1 MLRGKFGKWLTPA
14 RAVALTVALLG
25 AGLLV
30 AGSMA
35 SWGSRG
41 TEAVAATAPQ
51 ATETATADKPHK
63 PSGADL
69 QTHDAA
75 PAEATHTAHDGEAAK
90 TAKPPMRTSEPEPA
104 MGLRLSPRP
113 DIERPARRLALA
125 PNETAAAT
133 VPPAPRHQAAA
144 PARHDEVGSD
154 AAWQRFAAH
163 APAVDGPMIAIVID
177 DSGHDPARTKRT
189 AAFRDGILTLAF
201 LPYVER
207 LADQTALVRD
217 AGHEIL
223 LHLPLEPLNPEL
235 DTGPNALAINMD
247 DSTFAEQLAWNLS
260 RLDGYVGINNHMG
273 SRFTADRPAMRRLMR
288 DLAERGLLFLDSR
301 TTTLTVGEPTAAEAG
316 VPFLRRDVFLDN
328 DNDAASVAA
337 QLQETEA
344 VARRQGYAI
353 AIGHPHT
360 WTLDAL
366 EAWAPEA
373 RKRGFTLVP
382 LTAVLKYR
390 QQAVAQRASNQH

>member
-14 RAVALTVALLG
+14 RAVALTVALAG

-30 AGSMA
+30 AGAMG

-41 TEAVAATAPQ
+41 TEAAAATAPDVADAETASETHGQ
-51 ATETATADKPHK
+51 PRAEAAAHGTAATEAKP
-63 PSGADL
+63 
-69 QTHDAA
+69 TAA
-75 PAEATHTAHDGEAAK
+75 PAA
-90 TAKPPMRTSEPEPA
+90 PMRTSEPEPGT
-104 MGLRLSPRP
+104 GLHLAPRP
-113 DIERPARRLALA
+113 DMERPSRRFALA
-125 PNETAAAT
+125 PHET
-133 VPPAPRHQAAA
+133 VPSRAA
-144 PARHDEVGSD
+144 PAPQRQVAATTTHDSGPE
-154 AAWQRFAAH
+154 AAWQRFAA
-163 APAVDGPMIAIVID
+163 ATPVVDGPMIAIVID
-177 DSGHDPARTKRT
+177 DSGHDPARTKRL
-189 AAFRDGILTLAF
+189 AAFDEGVLTLAF

-207 LADQTALVRD
+207 LADQTALVHD

-235 DTGPNALAINMD
+235 DTGPNALAIGMD
-247 DSTFAEQLAWNLS
+247 DATFAEQLAWNLS
-260 RLDGYVGINNHMG
+260 RLEGYVGINNHMG

-288 DLAERGLLFLDSR
+288 ELSARGLLFLDSR

-390 QQAVAQRASNQH
+390 QQAVAQRAANRH